1 MPVPIHLTEEQLL
14 VRELRRI
21 VRSHGFQLFG
31 MMPLG
36 ESQTFSHLVE
46 WLDEGMEGAMDWMAR
61 EDAVEK
67 RADPAAILP
76 GSRSVMTLA
85 FSYAPQNPI
94 PDELLNDPSRGVIAR
109 YALYDD
115 YHDVVKKKLIAI
127 GREVSALL
135 AESGVET
142 NMIDADAL
150 TWKAYVDTGPFLE
163 REWAQRAGLGFIGR
177 NANLINVTL
186 GSYLFL
192 SEILFTADLPE
203 MKQELRGSCARC
215 TNCVGKCPTGAI
227 VADKTIDARKCIS
240 YQTIEQ
246 RGSIPEWIRPL
257 MGNRIYGCDICQ
269 EVCPWNKNR
278 KVETAGDFVVR
289 EDLVAPKFETLLFF
303 DDASFAQRFRKSPI
317 KRAKREGFMRNVA
330 VGLGN
335 WAARVDRDD
344 AAEAVRLL
352 ELMKR
357 NESSALV
364 QEHVDWALT
373 QVN

>member
-1 MPVPIHLTEEQLL
+1 MNLTIEQQQ

-46 WLDEGMEGAMDWMAR
+46 WLDEGMEGSMEWMAR

-67 RADPAAILP
+67 RALPERILP
-76 GSRSVMTLA
+76 GARSVMTLA
-85 FSYAPQNPI
+85 FSYATREPI
-94 PDELLNDPSRGVIAR
+94 PDALLNDPSRGVIAR

-127 GREVSALL
+127 GREVSEWAREQGL
-135 AESGVET
+135 AT
-142 NMIDADAL
+142 DIN
-150 TWKAYVDTGPFLE
+150 WKAYVDAGPFLE

-192 SEILFTADLPE
+192 SEILFTVDLPE
-203 MKQELRGSCARC
+203 VKQDLRGSCARC

-246 RGSIPEWIRPL
+246 KGSIPEWIRPL

-278 KVETAGDFVVR
+278 KVETASDFQVR

-303 DDASFAQRFRKSPI
+303 DDESFAQRFRKSPI
-317 KRAKREGFMRNVA
+317 KRAKREGLMRNVA

-335 WAARVDRDD
+335 WAAHVDRDD
-344 AAEAVRLL
+344 AVEAVRLL

-364 QEHVDWALT
+364 QEHIDWALA
-373 QVN
+373 QVR